1 MKQEAK
7 IRQSHFFKTGDTITS
22 FNETMKTTLKFIVLN
37 HSTANGISLKFEDVN
52 YKRAR
57 LLLTEKSYPKEYKG
71 WIKVGL

>member
-1 MKQEAK
+1 MKQEVK
-7 IRQSHFFKTGDTITS
+7 IRQSRFFKTGDTITS
-22 FNETMKTTLKFIVLN
+22 FNETMKTTLNFIVL
-37 HSTANGISLKFEDVN
+37 SSVVASDISNRFEDVN